1 MDADAP
7 SHTSSHSDTS
17 QHHLF
22 KKSLWPFLRNVH
34 PLVILTSPVIYL
46 CSIPFL
52 LLDLAVTFYQAIC
65 FPVYGIAKVPRAD
78 YLVFDRGRLRYLN
91 AIEKLGCVY
100 CSYANGLLAYVVE
113 IAARTEQHFC
123 PIKHARKLLRPHD
136 LYGTFVPY
144 GDPRAYL
151 QAGGPYRARP
161 QRWQVR
167 RTHHNGKE

>member
-1 MDADAP
+1 MAVDA
-7 SHTSSHSDTS
+7 TSPPAS
-17 QHHLF
+17 QGPGDQSEHHLF
-22 KKSLWPFLRNVH
+22 KKSLWPYLRNVH

-78 YLVFDRGRLRYLN
+78 YLVFDRGGLQYLN
-91 AIEKLGCVY
+91 LIEKLGCVY

-123 PIKHARKLLRPHD
+123 PIKHARALIRPHAHYAD
-136 LYGTFVPY
+136 FVPY
-144 GDPRAYL
+144 GDPQAYRKL
-151 QAGGPYRARP
+151 VDHIAPAGK
-161 QRWQVR
+161 
-167 RTHHNGKE
+167 RT